1 MGERAREGAAEAE
14 ARGVRVQVG
23 ALREHLG
30 VTAGRQLNSVEGMMD
45 LGVQLWLW
53 DLKVTVGKRM

>member
-23 ALREHLG
+23 ALWERLG

>member
-1 MGERAREGAAEAE
+1 MGERTRKGAAEAE
-14 ARGVRVQVG
+14 ARGVSVQVG
-23 ALREHLG
+23 AFWGHLG
-30 VTAGRQLNSVEGMMD
+30 VTAGRQLNSVEGTMD